1 MNILYIGAI
10 ATILAVTYFS
20 ILQYIYILN
29 KDMLDTF
36 PNKVNSLNF
45 IDDSRINKSFYLY

>member
-10 ATILAVTYFS
+10 VTVIAVVYFS

-29 KDMLDTF
+29 KDMLDVF
-36 PNKVNSLNF
+36 PNKINSLNF
-45 IDDSRINKSFYLY
+45 IDDSKINKSRYLY